1 MTTKDYIIRKA
12 VELLLE
18 NFSCYEASS
27 VFGVD
32 YRNLSSYVSFRKPMP
47 LKLAFEVL
55 DYCIAKVVIFR
66 GL

>member
-12 VELLLE
+12 VELLHE

-32 YRNLSSYVSFRKPMP
+32 YHNLCSYVSFRKPMP

-55 DYCIAKVVIFR
+55 DYCNAKVVIFR